1 MWITISYT
9 TPDQIY
15 FCMLLIFFK
24 KKTNYKTIK
33 AWYLIHA
40 GQVSNK
46 QLQTFLEAIL
56 PCLII
61 RKLKH
66 MLDVSLDGHKCV
78 LFIQGF
84 LWSHNL

>member
-1 MWITISYT
+1 M
-9 TPDQIY
+9 
-15 FCMLLIFFK
+15 
-24 KKTNYKTIK
+24 
-33 AWYLIHA
+33 HA

-66 MLDVSLDGHKCV
+66 MLDVGLDGHKCV